1 MVESS
6 SCEASTVESARP
18 ATLGTTFAPW
28 WRLLACRR
36 HRLMVGMA
44 LMALT
49 LFSAI
54 GLLALSGWFITASGL
69 TGLLL
74 AAGVAASLDV
84 HVPGGGI
91 RAFAL
96 TRTVSR
102 YVERVYNH
110 DTVLRLLADLRA
122 RLFGVLV
129 GLDERTLSH
138 RRASDWLNR
147 LTADI
152 DSLDSLFLRLVAPA
166 TVGVLSILVLGGFL
180 AIWSPLAGIGV
191 WLMLGVTWLWI
202 TVGQAWSG
210 MAASRRQVHDLERLR
225 SGLME
230 EVQGLAELLAYGSLA
245 EHRRRLEEVE
255 TRLQLDQR
263 RLGRQVAWG
272 NALVGLAV
280 GLTLMLV
287 LWLATLARQAG
298 DLSGPVMVMMPLAIL
313 AMNEALVGL
322 PMPFTRLGATRAAAE
337 RLNALESAKPG
348 SASDNVTLPPG
359 PLAVALE
366 KVTLHYTGSLAPVL
380 EAVRVEIR
388 SGERVAITGVSGA
401 GKSSL
406 GGLLAGRLPPTRG
419 RILLGGVTLGWPVPE
434 SLAQR
439 VVQLTQRVDLF
450 DDSLVANLRLA
461 APEAPESLLWEVL
474 EMVDLASW
482 AEALPG
488 GLSTQV
494 GEGGAQLS
502 GGQARR
508 LALARILLRDPG
520 LVILDEP
527 FAGLDVETAAH
538 IAARL
543 DEWLAGRTVIYL
555 VHQLGEAVDPPAI
568 DRVMTIRAGRLS
580 DNT

>member
-1 MVESS
+1 VVDPPR
-6 SCEASTVESARP
+6 VESARQ
-18 ATLGTTFAPW
+18 ATLITTFVPW
-28 WRLLACRR
+28 CRLLARR
-36 HRLMVGMA
+36 RRRLMAGMA

-49 LFSAI
+49 LVSAI

-84 HVPGGGI
+84 YVPGGGI

-102 YVERVYNH
+102 YAERVYNH

-129 GLDERTLSH
+129 ELDERTLSR
-138 RRASDWLNR
+138 RRASDWLHR

-152 DSLDSLFLRLVAPA
+152 DSLDSLYLRLLAPPTVAA
-166 TVGVLSILVLGGFL
+166 LAILALGGFL
-180 AIWSPLAGIGV
+180 AIWSPAAGMV
-191 WLMLGVTWLWI
+191 VLLVLGTTWLWL
-202 TVGQAWSG
+202 TVGQALSG
-210 MAASRRQVHDLERLR
+210 MAASRRQVSDLERLR

-230 EVQGLAELLAYGSLA
+230 ELQGLAELLAYGSLA
-245 EHRRRLEEVE
+245 AHRRRLEDVE
-255 TRLQLDQR
+255 ARLQIDQR
-263 RLGRQVAWG
+263 RLGRRVACG
-272 NALVGLAV
+272 NALVGVAV
-280 GLTLMLV
+280 GLTLVLV
-287 LWLATLARQAG
+287 LWLAALARQTG
-298 DLSGPVMVMMPLAIL
+298 SLSGPVMVMMPLAIL

-322 PMPFTRLGATRAAAE
+322 PMAFTRLGATRAAAE
-337 RLNALESAKPG
+337 RLNALEEAKPG
-348 SASDNVTLPPG
+348 GDRNLEPLPPG
-359 PLAVALE
+359 PLAVTLE
-366 KVTLHYTGSLAPVL
+366 EVTLHYPGNLAPVL
-380 EAVRVEIR
+380 EAVCVDIR
-388 SGERVAITGVSGA
+388 PGERVAITGVSGA

-419 RILLGGVTLGWPVPE
+419 RVLLGAVPLGWPVPG

-439 VVQLTQRVDLF
+439 VGLLTQRVDLF
-450 DDSLVANLRLA
+450 DDSLAANLRLA
-461 APEAPESLLWEVL
+461 APDATETRLWEAL
-474 EMVDLASW
+474 AMVDLADW
-482 AEALPG
+482 AEALTA
-488 GLSTQV
+488 GLSTRV

-508 LALARILLRDPG
+508 LALARLWLRDPD

-527 FAGLDVETAAH
+527 FAGLDAETASH

-543 DEWLAGRTVIYL
+543 DGWLTGRTVITL

-568 DRVMTIRAGRLS
+568 DRAMTLRAARLGETARYLS
-580 DNT
+580 